1 MYVAHQHHVRVAL
14 LHSNTLGKLL
24 KNGGARQICL
34 FCICLT
40 HCVLCV
46 GVQSAAPAENTPR
59 PRDAMDNP
67 SIRPQGVEKC
77 GAQLFLIERARMFTK
92 ATYMRVIPK
101 EEVFSLEDGETRT
114 LYITSFHVEEVRFP
128 EYSDPAWERVIPAR
142 QFPALRIEIT
152 EENHVP
158 LERHYWIDSRRLIG
172 LLRPMLK
179 QPGGVPGR
187 YRILKHG
194 VPPKSHYEVWK
205 EA

>member
-1 MYVAHQHHVRVAL
+1 M
-14 LHSNTLGKLL
+14 K
-24 KNGGARQICL
+24 
-34 FCICLT
+34 
-40 HCVLCV
+40 
-46 GVQSAAPAENTPR
+46 
-59 PRDAMDNP
+59 
-67 SIRPQGVEKC
+67 
-77 GAQLFLIERARMFTK
+77 
-92 ATYMRVIPK
+92 VIPK
-101 EEVFSLEDGETRT
+101 EEVLSLEDGETRT
-114 LYITSFHVEEVRFP
+114 LLITAFLVEEVKFP
-128 EYSDPAWERVIPAR
+128 EYKDPAWERVIPAR

-172 LLRPMLK
+172 QLRPMLK